1 MQKNDNYYFEVFRP
15 RIFVILSNFL
25 YEIVQVLYSKQT
37 CTRCPFCVDNVFC
50 FKKVFYTRGD
60 FLRKSPTYPLYV
72 MCKHK
77 LLSFSSSRSLT
88 QIFFQVQQHSNSSF
102 FHENKSWHGYR
113 RIRAAL
119 HNKETHLNNKSS

>member
-50 FKKVFYTRGD
+50 FKKVLTFTLL
-60 FLRKSPTYPLYV
+60 FLQIYV
-72 MCKHK
+72 
-77 LLSFSSSRSLT
+77 
-88 QIFFQVQQHSNSSF
+88 
-102 FHENKSWHGYR
+102 FH
-113 RIRAAL
+113 
-119 HNKETHLNNKSS
+119 T